1 MRLDIA
7 AQSDIG
13 RRKKTNE
20 DCYGVYLENSDG
32 LRLFREGGL
41 LVVADGLG
49 GHGGGDIASKL
60 AVSNMKDVIK
70 EPAPPTTSDGE
81 SDRLLLDLLQKYV
94 AVANSSVFQTNRD
107 LVTTGKP
114 MGTTL
119 ITALVSPKK
128 LYICNVGDSR
138 AYHIRDGEI
147 VDITEDHSWVDE
159 QVKLGLMS
167 KTEAE
172 MDSRKNIVTRSI
184 GTHPEVS
191 VDTYLWH
198 IVPGD
203 WILLCSDG
211 LVNMVKDSDIRA
223 EFIAGGTA
231 AEIAARLVNMA
242 NENGGKDNVTVVAAN
257 ISPNPFRLLYMRTRS
272 VVRRQGLQ
280 LLWLLVTLAVGAGG
294 FIAGYWVHSMDIE
307 LPGLG
312 F

>member
-20 DCYGVYLENSDG
+20 DSYGVFLEDSSG
-32 LRLFREGGL
+32 LQLFRHGGL
-41 LVVADGLG
+41 LIVADGLG

-60 AVSNMKDVIK
+60 AVSNMKDVVQ
-70 EPAPPTTSDGE
+70 EPAPSAAQNGE
-81 SDRLLLDLLQKYV
+81 ADQSILDILKKYV
-94 AVANSSVFQTNRD
+94 VAANDTVFQTNKD
-107 LVTTGKP
+107 LVSSGKP

-119 ITALVSPKK
+119 ITALVSPRK

-147 VDITEDHSWVDE
+147 IEITEDHSWVDE

-184 GTHPEVS
+184 GTHAEVDA
-191 VDTYLWH
+191 DTYLWH
-198 IVPGD
+198 ILPGD

-211 LVNMVKDSDIRA
+211 LVNMVKDSDILG
-223 EFIAGGTA
+223 EFVKGGTA
-231 AEIAARLVNMA
+231 AEIAVRLVHMA
-242 NENGGKDNVTVVAAN
+242 NENGGKDNITVIAAN
-257 ISPNPFRLLYMRTRS
+257 ISPNPFRLLYMRLRS
-272 VVRRQGLQ
+272 FVRRQGLK
-280 LLWLLVTLAVGAGG
+280 LLWLFVTLAVGIAG
-294 FIAGYWVHSMDIE
+294 FIGGYLAHSMGIDF
-307 LPGLG
+307 LG